1 MPVTRPALVHLRPL
15 AARDGAA
22 FARFVEGLSA
32 ESRNRRFLGPKPR
45 LTAKEVAYLTDVDG
59 VRHGAFAAI
68 DPRTGA
74 IVGEAR
80 YAPWPGR
87 ESVADIA
94 VTVADELQGRRI
106 GTSLAGATVEAARVH
121 GVRTLTA
128 STLWENVPARAL
140 LRRLGFRP
148 IGSGDGVVELE
159 LELELATAAARP
171 APVLTHAPAAPLAA
185 VAAGAA

>member
-1 MPVTRPALVHLRPL
+1 MPFTRPALVDLRPL
-15 AARDGAA
+15 DARDGAA
-22 FARFVEGLSA
+22 FATFVDGLSA
-32 ESRNRRFLGPKPR
+32 ESRSRRFLGPKPR
-45 LTAKEVAYLTDVDG
+45 LTAKELAYLTDVDG
-59 VRHGAFAAI
+59 LTHGAFAAI

-87 ESVADIA
+87 PSVADLA
-94 VTVADELQGRRI
+94 VTVADELQRRGI
-106 GTSLAGATVEAARVH
+106 GTALAVATVEAARAN

-140 LRRLGFRP
+140 LRGLGFRP
-148 IGSGDGVVELE
+148 TGSGDGVVELE
-159 LELELATAAARP
+159 LDLATAASRPGVVAR
-171 APVLTHAPAAPLAA
+171 VPAASLPA